1 MVNSNDLYDFPRPTL
16 AKLVNIGGVGMQL
29 NDVKPLDQE
38 FQRIVDRAE
47 GIVVFSFGSVTPS
60 EKMPSSKLPPNVHVF
75 KWLPQSDLL
84 QNPKIKA
91 FITHG
96 GYNSVQESISAGV
109 PLVAIPLFGDQ
120 PKNAL
125 LAERHR
131 FGVTIHK
138 SDLSADVIAKALDT
152 ILTDHRYVAP
162 AVESWCVKV
171 TNSLSFSRNV
181 KRLSQMVRKQPVSA
195 AHLIVSWAEFVAE
208 FKTLDN
214 LVPAGTKLNFIQY
227 HSLDV
232 IAFLLSV
239 SAIVL
244 FVIWKLLKFII
255 LKLCCLV
262 YRNRKEKNE

>member
-1 MVNSNDLYDFPRPTL
+1 MRNSFCFCFSFYIAVL
-16 AKLVNIGGVGMQL
+16 
-29 NDVKPLDQE
+29 QE

-60 EKMPSSKLPPNVHVF
+60 EKMPGSWKLAFIDAFKRFPNYHFIWRYVGTDLQGELPPNVHVF

-109 PLVAIPLFGDQ
+109 PLITIPLFGDQ

-131 FGVTIHK
+131 FAVTIHK

-152 ILTDHRYVAP
+152 ILTDH
-162 AVESWCVKV
+162 
-171 TNSLSFSRNV
+171 SFSRNV
-181 KRLSQMVRKQPVSA
+181 ERLSRMVRKQPVSA

-208 FKTLDN
+208 FRTLDN

-232 IAFLLSV
+232 ITFLLS
-239 SAIVL
+239 AFAFVL
-244 FVIWKLLKFII
+244 FVIYKLLKFII
-255 LKLCCLV
+255 LKLCSV
-262 YRNRKEKNE
+262 IYRKRKQKNE